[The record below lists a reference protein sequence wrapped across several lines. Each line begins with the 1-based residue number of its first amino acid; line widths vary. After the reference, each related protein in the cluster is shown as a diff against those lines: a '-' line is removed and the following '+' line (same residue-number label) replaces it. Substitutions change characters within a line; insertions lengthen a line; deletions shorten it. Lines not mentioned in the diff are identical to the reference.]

1 MEFLYRIAEN
11 VGFDHPLHPALT
23 HMPIGLVI
31 SAFIFLL
38 AAITF
43 KRNSSL
49 TKTAYHC
56 IFLALIFLF
65 PAAFLGY
72 TDWWHFYAGVWLFP
86 IKIKIALTIMLLIFL
101 TLGLIMEMRNLGGL
115 ISKSVIY
122 LLCVICVIG
131 LGYYG
136 GELVFAEKIAG
147 MPEEVKD
154 GEALYAINCSSCHP
168 NGGNIIMP
176 SLPVINSSKLKNLDE
191 FTNYCRNPRKPDGSP
206 GAMPAVSQEKLS
218 DQQLKK
224 IYQYVVNALVK
235 KRT

>member
-56 IFLALIFLF
+56 IVLALIFLF

-86 IKIKIALTIMLLIFL
+86 IKIKIVLTIILLIFL
-101 TLGLIMEMRNLGGL
+101 TLGIIMEMKNMGGL

-136 GELVFAEKIAG
+136 GDLVFANKIAG
-147 MPEEVKD
+147 MQEEVKD

-168 NGGNIIMP
+168 DGGNIMMP
-176 SLPVINSSKLKNLDE
+176 SLPVITSPTLKNLDE

-206 GAMPAVSQEKLS
+206 GAMPAVSKEKLS
-218 DQQLKK
+218 DQQLTK
-224 IYQYVVNALVK
+224 IYHYIINSLVR